1 MSKDKK
7 LEIKAALESFI
18 EGNLY
23 ENAIR
28 FFETLGY
35 STERTHRLA
44 EPTATC
50 FLRSFPDAG
59 RPFRSE
65 KALINDWKFVDLLF
79 QLTTSEIK
87 KLLKDDAAQTEIEFG
102 TKGMVGTNLAII
114 ESYLFFTLYLTG
126 DRYTR
131 TQLSEIT
138 REINRL
144 FPMPVM
150 ILFRYGETITLSI
163 INRRIHK
170 KDKDKDVLEKVT
182 LIKDIR
188 IRNPHRAHLEI
199 FFDLS
204 FGELNRKY
212 RFTDFLQLH
221 KAWQTTLDTKELNIR
236 FYQKLF
242 NWYLFA
248 LRNVKFPQIRPAA
261 DMINDDLHQSESLI
275 RLLTRMLFVWFMKE
289 KGLINPELF
298 DEQKLKEIL
307 KNFRGE
313 NGEETIYYKAIL
325 QNLFFATLNK
335 PVDKRKVIDKGF
347 NPKEYGD
354 PLVYRFDEL
363 FDEPEKLLTYFKN
376 IPFLNGGLFDCLD
389 QKKDADNQVEI
400 RLDGFSTK
408 KPKQVIFPDKLFF
421 GEYREIDLSRDYDDK
436 KKNKVTIYGLIDILN
451 QYKFTIEENTP
462 VEEEIAL
469 DPELLGKVFENL
481 LASYNP
487 ETQSTA
493 RKQTGSFYTPREI
506 VNYMVDESL
515 IAYLKN
521 HLDDDPRLRT
531 LFSYEEDDTGN
542 PFDPDETHILLKAI
556 DQCKILDPACGSG
569 AFPMGA
575 LQKMIHVLHKLD
587 PENHKWFDMVVSNF
601 PAYMQKEVRKRLEK
615 ENWNYV
621 RKLGIIQQCLYGVD
635 IQPIATQI
643 AKLRFF
649 ISLLVDQHEQP
660 GEPNRGFEPLPNL
673 DFKIVT
679 ANTLISA
686 PSNKAIDAY
695 ARDAVSQFEV
705 ATNNYFSA
713 TFEEKEKLRKKIEK
727 LIGIIVDANKMVI
740 NQWINKIKQESNS
753 ATGAKLKKMKEQQE
767 SYQGDLD
774 RWNTFPNLFKQ
785 ESVAFFEPK
794 YFFPQ
799 VKNGFDIVIGN
810 PPYVRVDDIAKE
822 SKILYNLTFSTC
834 SGKFDLYYLFF
845 EKALSI
851 SSELGIINFITP
863 NKFCAATSGEVLRLL
878 MLSENCSI
886 EILSTSKLNVFNEAS
901 NYPIITCIRKTPNSG
916 SIVVREAK
924 SIEELSLSSEAFYQ
938 YPLFMIRQIP
948 SSIIPI
954 NVSQKRIDTVLSLL
968 KSNNLLSE
976 IISFSEGL
984 RIPAKF
990 ELQTQ
995 IKNTFMIVK
1004 QFQIEKWSPIKE
1016 GSYILQEDLLSVI
1029 NVNSDRYSKIIN
1041 SKLLIAEDA
1050 LEITAT
1056 VDYNYYIPQG
1066 GIYFGTPHE
1075 KYKSKLLAI
1084 LAIINSRLLS
1094 ILYEVLFG
1102 GMHMGG
1108 GYLRYRTNFIE
1119 KLPISANFLDNSS
1132 LSIIS
1137 EYILQYR
1144 MKDFNIDFF
1153 QNLLDSMVYEL
1164 YFPSQIQSA
1173 GCGVIQHLGNL
1184 PELIEGD
1191 ETANLATIERVYQ
1204 EFSDTAHPVS
1214 IAMEKMRE
1222 VEEVRTIEGLDKAG
1236 SR

>member
-7 LEIKAALESFI
+7 LEIKAVLESFAD
-18 EGNLY
+18 GNLY

-28 FFETLGY
+28 FFESLGY
-35 STERTHRLA
+35 TTERTHRLA

-50 FLRSFPDAG
+50 FLQSFPDAI
-59 RPFRSE
+59 RPFRTE
-65 KALINDWKFVDLLF
+65 KAMINDWKFVDLLF

-87 KLLKDDAAQTEIEFG
+87 KLLMDDAAQAEIEFG
-102 TKGMVGTNLAII
+102 TEGMEGTNLAII
-114 ESYLFFTLYLTG
+114 ESYLFFTLHLTG

-131 TQLSEIT
+131 TQLSDIT

-150 ILFRYGETITLSI
+150 ILFRYGETLTLSV
-163 INRRIHK
+163 INRRVSK
-170 KDKDKDVLEKVT
+170 TDKDKDVLEKVT

-188 IRNPHRAHLEI
+188 FLNPHRAHLEI
-199 FFDLS
+199 LYDLS
-204 FGELNRKY
+204 FRELNRKY

-221 KAWQTTLDTKELNIR
+221 KAWQTTLDTKELNKQ

-248 LRNVKFPQIRPAA
+248 LRNVKFPQIRPMA
-261 DMINDDLHQSESLI
+261 DMINDDLYQSESLI

-298 DEQKLKEIL
+298 DEQKLKEII

-363 FDEPEKLLTYFKN
+363 FVEPGKLLTYFKN

-389 QKKDADNQVEI
+389 QKKDADNPVEI

-408 KPKQVIFPDKLFF
+408 KSKQVIFPDKLFF
-421 GEYREIDLSRDYDDK
+421 GEYKEIDLSRDYDDK
-436 KKNKVTIYGLIDILN
+436 KKNKITVYGLIDILN

-521 HLDDDPRLRT
+521 HLDDETRLRI
-531 LFSYEEDDTGN
+531 LFSYKEDDAGN
-542 PFDPDETHILLKAI
+542 PFDPDETNILLKAI
-556 DQCKILDPACGSG
+556 DQSKILDPACGSG

-649 ISLLVDQHEQP
+649 ISLLVDQYEQP

-686 PSNKAIDAY
+686 PSNKAIEAY
-695 ARDAVSQFEV
+695 ARDAVSQFEA
-705 ATNNYFSA
+705 ATNDYFSA

-767 SYQGDLD
+767 SFQGDLD

-810 PPYVRVDDIAKE
+810 PPYINISNLKPDSYRQQLRSLFRSAKNKTDTYAFFLEKGFTLLNSTGYLSYVIPQTWKATDSFSILRKIIFKERSIERIVDLNFGTFSAIVKPMVILISNEYGKYRNIKIYNDSFTLVNLLNIEEILQDSTLSVNTELQETQKKLFHGIENNCIKLESIIQFSRGIKTSDDQRFIHQIAKNE
-822 SKILYNLTFSTC
+822 EYKKVFRGKNIKSYQLNWDGEFIWYRPALMKEKVGSVSYSKE
-834 SGKFDLYYLFF
+834 FF
-845 EKALSI
+845 EVPEK
-851 SSELGIINFITP
+851 
-863 NKFCAATSGEVLRLL
+863 
-878 MLSENCSI
+878 
-886 EILSTSKLNVFNEAS
+886 
-901 NYPIITCIRKTPNSG
+901 
-916 SIVVREAK
+916 IV
-924 SIEELSLSSEAFYQ
+924 
-938 YPLFMIRQIP
+938 
-948 SSIIPI
+948 
-954 NVSQKRIDTVLSLL
+954 
-968 KSNNLLSE
+968 
-976 IISFSEGL
+976 
-984 RIPAKF
+984 
-990 ELQTQ
+990 TQ
-995 IKNTFMIVK
+995 R
-1004 QFQIEKWSPIKE
+1004 
-1016 GSYILQEDLLSVI
+1016 
-1029 NVNSDRYSKIIN
+1029 VNSSMQLLCAYDKDQNYFLDTTIVSRYETWDKKTSLKFLCAILN
-1041 SKLLIAEDA
+1041 SKLINFWYCNKYLMPTIGIY
-1050 LEITAT
+1050 EINTIPVKQT
-1056 VDYNYYIPQG
+1056 NKQYIFSQIVDYIIFIKQKNS
-1066 GIYFGTPHE
+1066 IYSSFFE
-1075 KYKSKLLAI
+1075 QVI
-1084 LAIINSRLLS
+1084 D
-1094 ILYEVLFG
+1094 
-1102 GMHMGG
+1102 
-1108 GYLRYRTNFIE
+1108 YL
-1119 KLPISANFLDNSS
+1119 
-1132 LSIIS
+1132 
-1137 EYILQYR
+1137 
-1144 MKDFNIDFF
+1144 
-1153 QNLLDSMVYEL
+1153 VYEL
-1164 YFPSQIQSA
+1164 YFPSQIHSA

-1204 EFSDTAHPVS
+1204 EFSDPAHPVS
-1214 IAMEKMRE
+1214 IAMERMKE
-1222 VEEVRTIEGLDKAG
+1222 VEEVRIIERLDEAWTG
-1236 SR
+1236 